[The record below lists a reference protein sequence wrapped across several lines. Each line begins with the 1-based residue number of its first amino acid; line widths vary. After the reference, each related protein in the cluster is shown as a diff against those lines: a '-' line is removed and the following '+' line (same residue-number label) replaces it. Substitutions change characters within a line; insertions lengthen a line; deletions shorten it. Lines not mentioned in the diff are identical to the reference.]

1 MSRCW
6 DQALEILEWI
16 TKTKRGWHTRKM
28 GLENE
33 LDTLCGQSYGAKQ
46 YHMVG
51 RILVLLGQDL
61 KIAADAGSYERNMIP
76 TIYAYGFILCHIRF
90 LQAQNIVLP
99 MMFSTGI
106 TTLLHIFT
114 CWILVFKSGLGNK
127 GAALANAI
135 SYRINF
141 LLLATYMSE
150 YHLPAKALGPD
161 FQKRRFIILGNI

>member
-1 MSRCW
+1 MFVLLLVSVPLVFIW
-6 DQALEILEWI
+6 A
-16 TKTKRGWHTRKM
+16 
-28 GLENE
+28 
-33 LDTLCGQSYGAKQ
+33 SA
-46 YHMVG
+46 G